1 MNQKSVHETH
11 NNNSNNQNNQNN
23 NKLITATVST
33 ITNNKMYLSKPIA
46 PSVPVKELKPE
57 PAKDIEANKLD
68 KFLE

>member
-11 NNNSNNQNNQNN
+11 NNENNQN

-46 PSVPVKELKPE
+46 PSVPVKEIKPE

-68 KFLE
+68 KFVESKI